1 MITHDVS
8 CYNMLY
14 HDTSKQNKKQNK
26 KKNKKKPIPSE
37 IGFFP

>member
-1 MITHDVS
+1 MKIMITHDVS

-14 HDTSKQNKKQNK
+14 HDTSKQNKK
-26 KKNKKKPIPSE
+26 KPIPSE